1 MKKATGKK
9 KTAWGQYI
17 GLGFFVLIGAACGF
31 IMMAYMDACMH
42 AGRTLGET
50 LPEVALLIAG
60 MYAAIAAQLILHEA
74 GHLAFGLMTGYRF
87 CSFRVFSLIWVKIGG
102 RIRLRRLSIAGTG
115 GQCLMAPPEMKNGKI
130 PVTLYNLGGSIL
142 NLLTGAAA
150 LAAFSAA
157 PQGMGAALLLVTVA
171 VGLGI
176 ALMNGI
182 PLHMGVMDN
191 DGMNVVTLRRDAE
204 AMRSFW
210 IQMKVNELQTQGVR
224 LRDMPE
230 AWFALPEKMDDAM
243 TAALGVLACNRLM
256 DAHQFDAAAA
266 LMARMTRCTAMAGV
280 HRAMMACDMEYLA
293 LISRGKAARE
303 TARTAVQQKIM
314 KQMKDFPSVLRIEY
328 ACALLKEGDRAGA
341 ERIRA
346 RFEKLAG
353 RYPYPGDVQSER
365 ELMDIAARAALEK
378 TDEYAIME

>member
-1 MKKATGKK
+1 MKKTARKE
-9 KTAWGQYI
+9 KTAWGQYV
-17 GLGFFVLIGAACGF
+17 GMGFFVLIGAACGF

-130 PVTLYNLGGSIL
+130 PVTLYNLGGSIM

-150 LAAFSAA
+150 LAAFFAA
-157 PQGMGAALLLVTVA
+157 LQGMGAALLLVTAA

-280 HRAMMACDMEYLA
+280 HRAMMACDMEYIA
-293 LISRGKAARE
+293 LITRGKAAQE
-303 TARTAVQQKIM
+303 TARTAAQQKIM

-328 ACALLKEGDRAGA
+328 ACALLKEGDRAGS

>member
-1 MKKATGKK
+1 MKKTARKE
-9 KTAWGQYI
+9 KTAWGQYV
-17 GLGFFVLIGAACGF
+17 GMGFFVLIGAACGF

-130 PVTLYNLGGSIL
+130 PVTLYNLGGSIM

-150 LAAFSAA
+150 LAAFFAA
-157 PQGMGAALLLVTVA
+157 LQGMGAALLLVTAA

-280 HRAMMACDMEYLA
+280 HREMMACDMEYIA
-293 LISRGKAARE
+293 LITRGKAAQE
-303 TARTAVQQKIM
+303 TARTAAQQKIM

-378 TDEYAIME
+378 ADEYAIIE

>member
-1 MKKATGKK
+1 MKKTARKE

-115 GQCLMAPPEMKNGKI
+115 GQCLMGPPEMKDGKI
-130 PVTLYNLGGSIL
+130 PMTLYNLGGSIM

-157 PQGMGAALLLVTVA
+157 LQGMGAALLLVTAA

-280 HRAMMACDMEYLA
+280 HRAMMACDMEYIA
-293 LISRGKAARE
+293 LITRGKAAQE
-303 TARTAVQQKIM
+303 TARTAAQQKIM

-341 ERIRA
+341 ERISA

-378 TDEYAIME
+378 ADEYAIIE

>member
-17 GLGFFVLIGAACGF
+17 GLGFFVLIGAACGV
-31 IMMAYMDACMH
+31 IMMAHMDACMH

-130 PVTLYNLGGSIL
+130 PVTLYNLGGSIM

-150 LAAFSAA
+150 LAAFFAA
-157 PQGMGAALLLVTVA
+157 PQGMGAALLLVTAA

-230 AWFALPEKMDDAM
+230 AWFALPEKMDDNM
-243 TAALGVLACNRLM
+243 TAALGALACSRLM

-280 HRAMMACDMEYLA
+280 HRAMMACDMEYIA
-293 LISRGKAARE
+293 LITRGKAAQE
-303 TARTAVQQKIM
+303 TARTAAQQKIM

>member
-17 GLGFFVLIGAACGF
+17 GLGFFVLIGAACGV
-31 IMMAYMDACMH
+31 IMMAHMDACMH

-87 CSFRVFSLIWVKIGG
+87 CSFRVFSLIWVKNGG
-102 RIRLRRLSIAGTG
+102 KIRLRRLSIAGTG

-157 PQGMGAALLLVTVA
+157 PQGMGAALLLVTAA

-280 HRAMMACDMEYLA
+280 HRAIMACDMEYIA
-293 LISRGKAARE
+293 LITRGKAAQE
-303 TARTAVQQKIM
+303 TARTTAQQKIM

-378 TDEYAIME
+378 ADEYAIIE

>member
-17 GLGFFVLIGAACGF
+17 GLGFFVLIGAACGV
-31 IMMAYMDACMH
+31 IMMAHMDACMH

-157 PQGMGAALLLVTVA
+157 PQGMGAALLLVTAA

-280 HRAMMACDMEYLA
+280 HRAMMACDMEYIA
-293 LISRGKAARE
+293 LITRGKAAQE
-303 TARTAVQQKIM
+303 TARTAAQQKIM

-328 ACALLKEGDRAGA
+328 TCALLKEGDRAGA

>member
-1 MKKATGKK
+1 MKKTARKE
-9 KTAWGQYI
+9 KTAWGQYV
-17 GLGFFVLIGAACGF
+17 GMGFFVLIGAACGF

-130 PVTLYNLGGSIL
+130 PVTLYNLGGSIM

-150 LAAFSAA
+150 LAAFFAA
-157 PQGMGAALLLVTVA
+157 LQGMGAALLLVTAA

-280 HRAMMACDMEYLA
+280 HRAMMACDMEYIA
-293 LISRGKAARE
+293 LITRGKAAQE
-303 TARTAVQQKIM
+303 TARTAAQQKIM

-328 ACALLKEGDRAGA
+328 ACAPEGGRPGRGGAHPRA
-341 ERIRA
+341 
-346 RFEKLAG
+346 F
-353 RYPYPGDVQSER
+353 
-365 ELMDIAARAALEK
+365 
-378 TDEYAIME
+378 

>member
-1 MKKATGKK
+1 MKKTARKE
-9 KTAWGQYI
+9 KTAWGQYV
-17 GLGFFVLIGAACGF
+17 GMGFFVLIGAACGF

-74 GHLAFGLMTGYRF
+74 GHLAFGLMSGYRF
-87 CSFRVFSLIWVKIGG
+87 CSFRVFSLMWAKEGE
-102 RIRLRRLSIAGTG
+102 RIRLRRMAIAGTG
-115 GQCLMAPPEMKNGKI
+115 GQCLMGPPEMKDGKI
-130 PVTLYNLGGSIL
+130 PMTLYNLGGSIM

-157 PQGMGAALLLVTVA
+157 PQGMGAALLLVTAA

-280 HRAMMACDMEYLA
+280 HRAMMACDMEYIA
-293 LISRGKAARE
+293 LITRGKAAQE
-303 TARTAVQQKIM
+303 TARTAAQQKIM

-328 ACALLKEGDRAGA
+328 ACALLKEGDRAGS

-365 ELMDIAARAALEK
+365 ELMDIAARASLEK
-378 TDEYAIME
+378 ADEYAIIE

>member
-1 MKKATGKK
+1 MKKTARKE

-74 GHLAFGLMTGYRF
+74 GHLAFGLMSGYRF
-87 CSFRVFSLIWVKIGG
+87 CSFRVFSLMWAKEGE
-102 RIRLRRLSIAGTG
+102 RIRLRRMAIAGTG
-115 GQCLMAPPEMKNGKI
+115 GQCLMGPPEMKDGKI
-130 PVTLYNLGGSIL
+130 PMTLYNLGGSIM

-157 PQGMGAALLLVTVA
+157 PQGMGAALLLVTAA

-280 HRAMMACDMEYLA
+280 HRAMMACDMEYIA
-293 LISRGKAARE
+293 LITRGKAAQE
-303 TARTAVQQKIM
+303 TARTAAQQKIM

-328 ACALLKEGDRAGA
+328 ACALLKEGDRAGS

-378 TDEYAIME
+378 ADEYAIIE

>member
-1 MKKATGKK
+1 MKKTARKE
-9 KTAWGQYI
+9 KTAWGQYV
-17 GLGFFVLIGAACGF
+17 GMGFFVLIGAACGF

-60 MYAAIAAQLILHEA
+60 MYAAMAAQLILHEA
-74 GHLAFGLMTGYRF
+74 GHLAFGLMSGYRF
-87 CSFRVFSLIWVKIGG
+87 CSFRVFSLMWAKEGE
-102 RIRLRRLSIAGTG
+102 RIRLRRMAIAGTG
-115 GQCLMAPPEMKNGKI
+115 GQCLMGPPEMKDGKI
-130 PVTLYNLGGSIL
+130 PMTLYNLGGSIM

-157 PQGMGAALLLVTVA
+157 LQGMGAALLLVTAA

-280 HRAMMACDMEYLA
+280 HRAMMACDMEYIA
-293 LISRGKAARE
+293 LITRGKAAQE
-303 TARTAVQQKIM
+303 TARTAAQQKIM

-328 ACALLKEGDRAGA
+328 ACALLKEGDRAGS

-378 TDEYAIME
+378 ADEYAIIE

>member
-74 GHLAFGLMTGYRF
+74 GHLVFGLMSGYRF
-87 CSFRVFSLIWVKIGG
+87 CSFRVFSLMWAKEGE
-102 RIRLRRLSIAGTG
+102 RIRLRRMAIAGTG
-115 GQCLMAPPEMKNGKI
+115 GQCLMGPPEMKDGKI
-130 PVTLYNLGGSIL
+130 PVTLYNLGGSIM

-157 PQGMGAALLLVTVA
+157 LQGMGAALLLVTAA

-191 DGMNVVTLRRDAE
+191 DGMNVVMLRRDAE

-280 HRAMMACDMEYLA
+280 HRAMMACDMEYIA
-293 LISRGKAARE
+293 LITRGKAAQE
-303 TARTAVQQKIM
+303 TARTAAQQKIM

-341 ERIRA
+341 ERISA

-378 TDEYAIME
+378 ADEYAIIE

>member
-1 MKKATGKK
+1 MKKTARKE
-9 KTAWGQYI
+9 KTAWGQYV
-17 GLGFFVLIGAACGF
+17 GMGFFVLIGAACGF

-130 PVTLYNLGGSIL
+130 PVTLYNLGGSIM

-150 LAAFSAA
+150 LAAFFAA
-157 PQGMGAALLLVTVA
+157 LQGMGAALLLVTAA

-280 HRAMMACDMEYLA
+280 HRAMMACDMEYIA
-293 LISRGKAARE
+293 LITRGKAAQE
-303 TARTAVQQKIM
+303 TARTAAQQKIM

-365 ELMDIAARAALEK
+365 ELMDIAARAC
-378 TDEYAIME
+378 

>member
-1 MKKATGKK
+1 MKKTARKE
-9 KTAWGQYI
+9 KTAWGQYV
-17 GLGFFVLIGAACGF
+17 GMGFFVLIGAACGF

-130 PVTLYNLGGSIL
+130 PVTLYNLGGSIM

-150 LAAFSAA
+150 LAAFFAA
-157 PQGMGAALLLVTVA
+157 LQGMGAALLLVTAA

-182 PLHMGVMDN
+182 PLHIGVMDN

-280 HRAMMACDMEYLA
+280 HRAMMACDMEYIA
-293 LISRGKAARE
+293 LITRGKAAQE
-303 TARTAVQQKIM
+303 TARTAAQQKIM

-346 RFEKLAG
+346 QFEKLAG

-378 TDEYAIME
+378 ADEYAIIE

>member
-1 MKKATGKK
+1 MKKTARKE
-9 KTAWGQYI
+9 KTAWGQYV
-17 GLGFFVLIGAACGF
+17 GMGFFVLIGAACGF

-130 PVTLYNLGGSIL
+130 PVTLYNLGGSIM

-150 LAAFSAA
+150 LAAFFAA
-157 PQGMGAALLLVTVA
+157 LQGMGAALLLVTAA

-280 HRAMMACDMEYLA
+280 HRAMMACDMEYIA
-293 LISRGKAARE
+293 LITRGKAAQE
-303 TARTAVQQKIM
+303 TARTAAQQKIM

-341 ERIRA
+341 ERISA

-378 TDEYAIME
+378 ADEYAIIE

>member
-60 MYAAIAAQLILHEA
+60 MYAAIAVQLILHEA

-102 RIRLRRLSIAGTG
+102 KVRLRRLSIAGTG

-157 PQGMGAALLLVTVA
+157 PQGMGAAMLLVTAA

-191 DGMNVVTLRRDAE
+191 DGMNVVTLRGDAE

-230 AWFALPEKMDDAM
+230 AWFALPEKMDDTM
-243 TAALGVLACNRLM
+243 KAALGVLACNRLM

-266 LMARMTRCTAMAGV
+266 LMTRMTRCTAMAGV
-280 HRAMMACDMEYLA
+280 HRAMMACDMEYIA
-293 LISRGKAARE
+293 LITRGKAAQE
-303 TARTAVQQKIM
+303 TARTAAQQKIM

>member
-17 GLGFFVLIGAACGF
+17 GLGFFVLIGAACGV
-31 IMMAYMDACMH
+31 IMMAHMDACMH

-60 MYAAIAAQLILHEA
+60 MYAAIAVQLILHEA

-87 CSFRVFSLIWVKIGG
+87 CSFRVFSLIWVKNGG
-102 RIRLRRLSIAGTG
+102 KIRLRRLSIAGTG

-157 PQGMGAALLLVTVA
+157 PQGMGAAMLLVTAA

-243 TAALGVLACNRLM
+243 TTALGVLACNRLM

-280 HRAMMACDMEYLA
+280 HRAMMACDMEYIA
-293 LISRGKAARE
+293 LITRGKAAQE
-303 TARTAVQQKIM
+303 TARTAAQQKIM

-365 ELMDIAARAALEK
+365 ELMDVAARAALEK
-378 TDEYAIME
+378 ADEYAIMK

>member
-378 TDEYAIME
+378 TDDYAIIE

>member
-1 MKKATGKK
+1 MKKTARKE
-9 KTAWGQYI
+9 KTAWGQYV
-17 GLGFFVLIGAACGF
+17 GMGFFVLIGAACGF

-74 GHLAFGLMTGYRF
+74 GHLVFGLMSGYRF
-87 CSFRVFSLIWVKIGG
+87 CSFRVFSLMWAKEGE
-102 RIRLRRLSIAGTG
+102 RIRLRRMAIAGTG
-115 GQCLMAPPEMKNGKI
+115 GQCLMGPPEMKDGKI
-130 PVTLYNLGGSIL
+130 PMTLYNLGGSIM

-150 LAAFSAA
+150 LAAFFAA
-157 PQGMGAALLLVTVA
+157 LQGMGAALLLVTAA

-280 HRAMMACDMEYLA
+280 HRAMMACDMEYIA
-293 LISRGKAARE
+293 LITRGKAAQE
-303 TARTAVQQKIM
+303 TARTAAQQKIM

-341 ERIRA
+341 ERISA

-378 TDEYAIME
+378 ADEYAIIE

>member
-1 MKKATGKK
+1 MKKAMRKK

-60 MYAAIAAQLILHEA
+60 MYAAIAVQLILHEA
-74 GHLAFGLMTGYRF
+74 GHLAFGLMSGYRF
-87 CSFRVFSLIWVKIGG
+87 CSFRVFSLMWAKEGE
-102 RIRLRRLSIAGTG
+102 RIRLRRMAIAGTG
-115 GQCLMAPPEMKNGKI
+115 GQCLMGPPEMKDGKI
-130 PVTLYNLGGSIL
+130 PMTLYNLGGSIM

-157 PQGMGAALLLVTVA
+157 PQGMGAALLLVTAA

-280 HRAMMACDMEYLA
+280 HRAMMACDMEYIA
-293 LISRGKAARE
+293 LITRGKAAQE
-303 TARTAVQQKIM
+303 TARTAAQQKIM

-328 ACALLKEGDRAGA
+328 ACALLKEGDRAGS

-378 TDEYAIME
+378 ADEYAIIE

>member
-1 MKKATGKK
+1 MKKTARKE
-9 KTAWGQYI
+9 KTAWGQYV
-17 GLGFFVLIGAACGF
+17 GMGFFVLIGAACGF

-74 GHLAFGLMTGYRF
+74 GHLAFGLMSGYRF
-87 CSFRVFSLIWVKIGG
+87 CSFRVFSLMWAKEGE
-102 RIRLRRLSIAGTG
+102 RIRLRRMAIAGTG
-115 GQCLMAPPEMKNGKI
+115 GQCLMGPPEMKDGKI
-130 PVTLYNLGGSIL
+130 PMTLYNLGGSIM

-157 PQGMGAALLLVTVA
+157 PQGMGAALLLVTAA

-280 HRAMMACDMEYLA
+280 HRAMMACDMEYIA
-293 LISRGKAARE
+293 LITRGKAAQE
-303 TARTAVQQKIM
+303 TARTAAQQKIM

-328 ACALLKEGDRAGA
+328 ACALLKEGDRAGS

-378 TDEYAIME
+378 ADEYAIIE

>member
-1 MKKATGKK
+1 MKKAMGKK

-31 IMMAYMDACMH
+31 IMMAHMDACMH

-50 LPEVALLIAG
+50 LPEVALLIVG

-87 CSFRVFSLIWVKIGG
+87 CSFRVFSLMWAKEGE
-102 RIRLRRLSIAGTG
+102 RIRLRRMAIAGTG

-130 PVTLYNLGGSIL
+130 PVTLYNFGGSIM

-150 LAAFSAA
+150 LAAFFAA
-157 PQGMGAALLLVTVA
+157 PQGMGAALLLVTAA

-191 DGMNVVTLRRDAE
+191 DGMNVVTLRRDVE

-280 HRAMMACDMEYLA
+280 HRAMMACDMEYIA
-293 LISRGKAARE
+293 LITRGKAA
-303 TARTAVQQKIM
+303 QQKIM

>member
-9 KTAWGQYI
+9 KTAWGRYI
-17 GLGFFVLIGAACGF
+17 GQGFFMLIGAACGF

-87 CSFRVFSLIWVKIGG
+87 CSFRVFSLIWVKNGG
-102 RIRLRRLSIAGTG
+102 KIRLRRLSIAGTG
-115 GQCLMAPPEMKNGKI
+115 GQCLMAPPEMKDGKI
-130 PVTLYNLGGSIL
+130 PVTLYNLGGSIM

-157 PQGMGAALLLVTVA
+157 PQGMGAAMLLVTAA

-191 DGMNVVTLRRDAE
+191 DGMNVVALRRDAE

-280 HRAMMACDMEYLA
+280 HRAMMACDMEYIA
-293 LISRGKAARE
+293 LITRGKAAQE
-303 TARTAVQQKIM
+303 TARTAAQQKIM

>member
-1 MKKATGKK
+1 MKKTARKE
-9 KTAWGQYI
+9 KTAWGQYV
-17 GLGFFVLIGAACGF
+17 GMGFFVLIGAACGF

-74 GHLAFGLMTGYRF
+74 GHLAFGLMSGYRF
-87 CSFRVFSLIWVKIGG
+87 CSFRVFSLMWAKEGE
-102 RIRLRRLSIAGTG
+102 RIRLRRMAIAGTG
-115 GQCLMAPPEMKNGKI
+115 GQCLMGPPEMKDGKI
-130 PVTLYNLGGSIL
+130 PMTLYNLGGSIM

-157 PQGMGAALLLVTVA
+157 LQGMGAALLLVTAA

-280 HRAMMACDMEYLA
+280 HRAMMACDMEYIA
-293 LISRGKAARE
+293 LITRGKAAQE
-303 TARTAVQQKIM
+303 TARTAAQQKIM

-328 ACALLKEGDRAGA
+328 ACALLKEGDRAGS

-378 TDEYAIME
+378 ADEYAIIE

>member
-1 MKKATGKK
+1 MKKAMRKK

-74 GHLAFGLMTGYRF
+74 GHLAFGLMSGYRF
-87 CSFRVFSLIWVKIGG
+87 CSFRVFSLMWAKEGE
-102 RIRLRRLSIAGTG
+102 RIRLRRMAIAGTG
-115 GQCLMAPPEMKNGKI
+115 GQCLMGPPEMKDGKI
-130 PVTLYNLGGSIL
+130 PMTLYNLGGSIM

-157 PQGMGAALLLVTVA
+157 PQGMGAALLLVTAA

-280 HRAMMACDMEYLA
+280 HRAMMACDMEYIA
-293 LISRGKAARE
+293 LITRGKAAQE
-303 TARTAVQQKIM
+303 TARTAAQQKIM

-328 ACALLKEGDRAGA
+328 ACALLKEGDRAGS

-378 TDEYAIME
+378 ADEYAIIE

>member
-1 MKKATGKK
+1 MKKAMGKK

-130 PVTLYNLGGSIL
+130 PVTLYNFGGSIM

-150 LAAFSAA
+150 LAAFFAA
-157 PQGMGAALLLVTVA
+157 PQGMGAALLLVTAA

-280 HRAMMACDMEYLA
+280 HRAMMACDMEYIA
-293 LISRGKAARE
+293 LITRGKAAQE
-303 TARTAVQQKIM
+303 TARTAAQQKIM

-328 ACALLKEGDRAGA
+328 ACALLKEGDRVGA

-346 RFEKLAG
+346 QFEKLAG

>member
-74 GHLAFGLMTGYRF
+74 GHLVFGLMSGYRF
-87 CSFRVFSLIWVKIGG
+87 CSFRVFSLMWAKEGE
-102 RIRLRRLSIAGTG
+102 RIRLRRMAIAGTG
-115 GQCLMAPPEMKNGKI
+115 GQCLMGPPEMKDGKI
-130 PVTLYNLGGSIL
+130 PMTLYNLGGSIL

-157 PQGMGAALLLVTVA
+157 PQGMGAALLLVTAA

-280 HRAMMACDMEYLA
+280 HRAMMACDMEYIA
-293 LISRGKAARE
+293 LITRGKAAQE
-303 TARTAVQQKIM
+303 TARTAAQQKIM

-346 RFEKLAG
+346 QFEKLAG

-378 TDEYAIME
+378 ADEYAIME